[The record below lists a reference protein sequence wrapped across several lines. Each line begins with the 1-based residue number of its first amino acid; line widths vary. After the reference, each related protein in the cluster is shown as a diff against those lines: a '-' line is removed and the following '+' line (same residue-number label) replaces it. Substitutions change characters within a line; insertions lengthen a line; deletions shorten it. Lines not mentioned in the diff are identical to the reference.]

1 MSLSSFCDWLSKTSF
16 SIWLREAPYPFP
28 VLLIIHL
35 LTVAFFGGMVL
46 LGNLRLLG
54 RAMQDIPV
62 SQVLG
67 QFRPWKWIAF
77 GILAVSGV
85 FLTISDPVE
94 YYGNIMFWISL
105 LLLLLVG
112 INALVFRL
120 GVYRT
125 IAEWD
130 DAEVMPPQARLAG
143 KISLA
148 LWTLLVLA
156 GRAIAFF

>member
-1 MSLSSFCDWLSKTSF
+1 MSPANFCDWLSKTPF

-35 LTVAFFGGMVL
+35 LTIAFFGGMVL
-46 LGNLRLLG
+46 LGDLRLLG

-67 QFRPWKWIAF
+67 QFRPWKWTAF
-77 GILAVSGV
+77 GILVVTGV
-85 FLTISDPVE
+85 LLSISDPVE
-94 YYGNIMFWISL
+94 YCGNIMFWISL
-105 LLLLLVG
+105 LLLLAVG
-112 INALVFRL
+112 VNALIFRL

-130 DAEVMPPQARLAG
+130 EAEVTPPEARWVG
-143 KISLA
+143 KMSLV
-148 LWTLLVLA
+148 LWILLVLA